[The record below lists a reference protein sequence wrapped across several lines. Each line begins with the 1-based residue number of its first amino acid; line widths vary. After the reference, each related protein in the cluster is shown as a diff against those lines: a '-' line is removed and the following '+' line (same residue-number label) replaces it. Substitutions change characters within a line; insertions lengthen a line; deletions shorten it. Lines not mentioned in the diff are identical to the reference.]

1 MKDFIKQNWY
11 WIGIIIV
18 LISAL
23 FSRCKNDRIDN
34 KDTTEYKTV
43 TTKKEAVKVA
53 NIPDT
58 IVKKFTEIKTVTRYV
73 DRIRIDT
80 IQVKYKDT
88 IPCVFERSGA
98 INEKEYSLTYQTN
111 QNGLKLHNMQ
121 IEDSLL
127 IVTGTKRKW
136 FLGRETNTIDISHT
150 NKYISSDQV
159 QHIEVVP
166 KKPFYDS
173 NLFKFGVGFI
183 LGVAVTK

>member
-1 MKDFIKQNWY
+1 MKDLIKQNWY

-23 FSRCKNDRIDN
+23 FSRCNNDTIQ
-34 KDTTEYKTV
+34 KHDTPIYKTV
-43 TTKKEAVKVA
+43 ASKKEAVQSA
-53 NIPDT
+53 SIPDT

-80 IQVKYKDT
+80 ITIRYKDT
-88 IPCVFERSGA
+88 VPCFFERSGA

-111 QNGLKLHNMQ
+111 QNGLKLYNMQ

-136 FLGRETNTIDISHT
+136 FLGKETNTIDISHT
-150 NKYISSDQV
+150 NKYISSDQI
-159 QHIEVVP
+159 QHIEVVQ
-166 KKPFYDS
+166 KKKFYDT

>member
-1 MKDFIKQNWY
+1 MKEFIKQNWY

-18 LISAL
+18 LVSAL
-23 FSRCKNDRIDN
+23 FSRCQ
-34 KDTTEYKTV
+34 KDGITKHDTPEYKTV
-43 TTKKEAVKVA
+43 TTKKEALQELKA
-53 NIPDT
+53 PDT

-73 DRIRIDT
+73 DRIKIDT
-80 IQVKYKDT
+80 ITIRYKDT

-98 INEKEYSLTYQTN
+98 INEKEYSLTYQSN
-111 QNGLKLHNMQ
+111 QNGLQLRNMR

-150 NKYISSDQV
+150 NKYISSDQI
-159 QHIEVVP
+159 QHIEVVQ

-173 NLFKFGVGFI
+173 TLFKFGVGFI